1 MQFRIE
7 LLETYLEFVL
17 VKGLLEQDFQFM
29 DSSLSQRV
37 ILCGKL
43 V

>member
-29 DSSLSQRV
+29 DLSLSQRV